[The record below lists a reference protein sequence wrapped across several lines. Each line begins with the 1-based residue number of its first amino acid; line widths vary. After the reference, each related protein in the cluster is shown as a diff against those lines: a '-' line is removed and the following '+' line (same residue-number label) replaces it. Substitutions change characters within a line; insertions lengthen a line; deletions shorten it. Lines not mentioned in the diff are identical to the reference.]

1 VKAALV
7 VHQGTVGLEASL
19 AAMEAE
25 AAQAAGEGAGLV
37 LFPEAALTGMVNNDD
52 PAHDLPLGTP
62 IPGPAT
68 DRLAAIA
75 RRHGLW
81 LATGL
86 PELEGRCL
94 YDSAVLTGPDGG
106 IALHYRRVQPQWHGR
121 NADPAVYRQGEE
133 VVACEAP
140 FGRCAFLICGDL
152 FDDGIVEQAR
162 RQCPGLVL
170 FPFARN
176 FGDGSFDQARWDR
189 EEEALYVARAARLGC
204 TVLMVNALGDP
215 TRDPWPSFGGAMA
228 VAPGGEVMARK
239 PLGEPGMVFIDLP

>member
-7 VHQGTVGLEASL
+7 VHQGTVGLAASL

-37 LFPEAALTGMVNNDD
+37 VFPEAALTGLVNNDD
-52 PAHDLPLGTP
+52 PDRDLPLGTP
-62 IPGPAT
+62 IPGPVT

-86 PELEGRCL
+86 LEREGGSL
-94 YDSAVLTGPDGG
+94 YDSAVLIGPGG
-106 IALHYRRVQPQWHGR
+106 DVVLHYRRVQPQWHGR
-121 NADPAVYRQGEE
+121 DADPVVYRQGEE

-162 RQCPGLVL
+162 RLRPDVVL

-189 EEEALYVARAARLGC
+189 EEEAVYVGRAAHLGC
-204 TVLMVNALGDP
+204 TVLMVNVLGDP
-215 TRDPWPSFGGAMA
+215 ARDPWPSFGGALA
-228 VAPGGEVMARK
+228 VAPSGEVMARK
-239 PLGEPGMVFIDLP
+239 PLGEQGVLFVDLP